1 MVILDGSFLL
11 GIAAIVT
18 SIAAL
23 WRAVNGGRKL

>member
-23 WRAVNGGRKL
+23 WRAIKSGPKL